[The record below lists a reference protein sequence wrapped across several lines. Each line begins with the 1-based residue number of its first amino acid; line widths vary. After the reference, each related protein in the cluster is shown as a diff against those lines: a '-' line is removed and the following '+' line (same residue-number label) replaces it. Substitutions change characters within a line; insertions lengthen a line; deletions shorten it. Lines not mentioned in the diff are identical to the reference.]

1 MLHVVFK
8 PLNACLAKKAPALA
22 KLGAGPDSPLA
33 SPSAILST
41 SRGFHQISL
50 PFFCGQRFRL
60 ATRHFHPIALDRNTL
75 MRTESTVP
83 LSPLN
88 RFRPSN
94 PCSLSC
100 QTNVFV

>member
-41 SRGFHQISL
+41 SRGFHQN
-50 PFFCGQRFRL
+50 L
-60 ATRHFHPIALDRNTL
+60 APLFLR
-75 MRTESTVP
+75 STF
-83 LSPLN
+83 SPGHTS
-88 RFRPSN
+88 FSPHS
-94 PCSLSC
+94 S
-100 QTNVFV
+100 